1 MVRAF
6 LGLLPVDGYRR
17 LRRVYRPVRPVADS
31 LGGNQQLG
39 ETTQIVTRPKPRYL
53 VFIGYG
59 LALISLVY
67 VFRDFHLQR
76 TIREYSNVSW
86 KWVFLGMLFDVVS
99 YIMQSIRWKLLLT
112 PFGRVRYVRSARSVF
127 AGLFTN
133 ILFPLR
139 PGELLRSYLL
149 STWEGIKFGRVLGS
163 VGVERLV
170 DLVVAT
176 AALAVA
182 SLFVELPR
190 RFKSV
195 ADTLGVAALV
205 LLAIV
210 VGIIL
215 YLEFRM
221 AGNPDL
227 FNEQGK
233 SKHHLP
239 SRWMRALYG
248 LHAMGT
254 APSFYSAVLFLGA
267 DAVLPGAGAVV
278 ADARVWIVAFIS
290 WRGSGVAGD
299 QFGGFLA
306 ECAGECGVVPVFLRA
321 GIERVPGGKIER
333 CWIFDLRVSGAY
345 FAAGIPGIR
354 GVPAQRAIAGDDSR
368 ADDASSYRSAE
379 AACLGAS
386 LPVEVLHNAS

>member
-1 MVRAF
+1 
-6 LGLLPVDGYRR
+6 VDGYRR
-17 LRRVYRPVRPVADS
+17 LKRVYRPVRPVADS

-67 VFRDFHLQR
+67 VFRDFHLRR

-99 YIMQSIRWKLLLT
+99 YVVQSIRWKLLLT
-112 PFGRVRYVRSARSVF
+112 PFGRVRYERSARAVF

-190 RFKSV
+190 RFKNA
-195 ADTLGVAALV
+195 ADTLGVAALI
-205 LLAIV
+205 LLAVV
-210 VGIIL
+210 VGVIL

-221 AGNPDL
+221 AGDPNL

-254 APSFYSAVLFLGA
+254 APSFYSAVLFS
-267 DAVLPGAGAVV
+267 VLMPFCQVLALWSLMRAYGLALPFLSAVV
-278 ADARVWIVAFIS
+278 VLLVINLGVSLPNAPANV
-290 WRGSGVAGD
+290 GSYQFFCVLGLSVFQVEKSSAAG
-299 QFGGFLA
+299 FSIFAFLA
-306 ECAGECGVVPVFLRA
+306 LTLPLVFL
-321 GIERVPGGKIER
+321 G
-333 CWIFDLRVSGAY
+333 
-345 FAAGIPGIR
+345 FAAFLRSGLSLGTIR
-354 GVPAQRAIAGDDSR
+354 EQMTHLPTEAQKRPA
-368 ADDASSYRSAE
+368 
-379 AACLGAS
+379 
-386 LPVEVLHNAS
+386 